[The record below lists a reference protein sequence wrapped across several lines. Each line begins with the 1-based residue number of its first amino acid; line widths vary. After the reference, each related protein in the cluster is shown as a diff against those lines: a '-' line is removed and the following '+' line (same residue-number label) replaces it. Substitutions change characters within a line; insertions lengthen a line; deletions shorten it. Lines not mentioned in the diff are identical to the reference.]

1 MLTQTVG
8 FAQGNEFVFKES
20 TDKIAPKEFFIEN
33 VIDNRAGAKDGIWL
47 LNDISKSSTGHI
59 EYQIGPKLGTFAAVA
74 RYFNSSVIKNKI
86 LRPVIIHLNSYR
98 DTEIIS
104 GDVIKGKIEL
114 NLSFYMDSGNDL
126 SVHLTDYKGTLNY
139 SRAGGSAQQAEP
151 MLRQILHNSIVYF
164 NNWMIREAATNIKLA
179 KAVEVKFADF
189 NIEPES
195 DTIYYSRKRPLKW
208 SDFQSKVPNS
218 RYDAQVFPSI
228 GYEEYAKVSND
239 TVRLIIV
246 LKVSLPKDAAWA
258 KNTGRNAYTLN
269 HEQRHFDIA
278 KIASERFKEK
288 IKGETLPVGN
298 YEGFIN
304 VDYLD
309 SYREMSEMQL
319 LYDEETNH
327 GLDVEA
333 QTSWNRKIDEQL
345 AKYEIK

>member
-47 LNDISKSSTGHI
+47 LNDIPKSSTGHT
-59 EYQIGPKLGTFAAVA
+59 EYQIGPKFGTFAAVA